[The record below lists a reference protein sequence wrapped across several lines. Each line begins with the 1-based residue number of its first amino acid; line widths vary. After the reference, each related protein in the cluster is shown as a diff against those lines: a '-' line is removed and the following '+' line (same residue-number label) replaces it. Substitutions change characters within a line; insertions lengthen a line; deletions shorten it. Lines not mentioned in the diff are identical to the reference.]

1 MVKNSFGGSGAKKMG
16 RKFQGGG
23 GGGGGGNRA
32 LRLVV
37 DEDEMYAAV
46 TKMFGNGMCEVISND
61 AKKRLCVIRNKF
73 RGRSK
78 RDNTVAI
85 GTWVMVGDRSWES
98 GGGSA
103 DKLPKCDLLEVYN
116 DGEKQKLK
124 KINGMKLAQLAPDI
138 MSGVVAV
145 AGSGAAGAGAGEY
158 DAHIDGLDD
167 EIEFSNA
174 DHSITDNIVHEIKQ
188 DINDGVAKK
197 IITDDENNIVS
208 IDDI

>member
-23 GGGGGGNRA
+23 GGGGNRA

-37 DEDEMYAAV
+37 DEDEMYAVV

-145 AGSGAAGAGAGEY
+145 AGSGAAGAGAGE
-158 DAHIDGLDD
+158 D
-167 EIEFSNA
+167 EFEFSNA